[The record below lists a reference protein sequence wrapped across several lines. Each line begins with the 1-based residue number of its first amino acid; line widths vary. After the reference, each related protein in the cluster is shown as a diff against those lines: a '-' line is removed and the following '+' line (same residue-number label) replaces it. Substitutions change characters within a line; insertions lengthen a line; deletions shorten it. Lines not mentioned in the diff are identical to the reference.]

1 MKQDLWP
8 DKDPNN
14 WPMNI
19 DSHESIEEQ
28 IRIAKLQ
35 RRKLKLQ
42 DDWNGFCLSEWK
54 QLNRYHDVGMFGD
67 PVKRKFGMVIL
78 PWVWTYMYKD
88 TKGEINKDATKS
100 QGTCNG
106 GP

>member
-1 MKQDLWP
+1 MSDEGILTLQSDQMNVIAHHIHNIRMKQDLWP

-35 RRKLKLQ
+35 RR
-42 DDWNGFCLSEWK
+42 N
-54 QLNRYHDVGMFGD
+54 
-67 PVKRKFGMVIL
+67 
-78 PWVWTYMYKD
+78 
-88 TKGEINKDATKS
+88 
-100 QGTCNG
+100 
-106 GP
+106 